1 MRFGGQSLLQK
12 VLTEGSM
19 RFGGQ
24 SLLQKGLIRKTA
36 CVLAARVCFK
46 KSLRKAP
53 PGRKFRPTAH
63 VGWHA
68 ESEDLHGVAECREV
82 EFSLRLPAEKLI
94 PRFKNIVL

>member
-12 VLTEGSM
+12 VLTEG
-19 RFGGQ
+19 
-24 SLLQKGLIRKTA
+24 T
-36 CVLAARVCFK
+36 
-46 KSLRKAP
+46 
-53 PGRKFRPTAH
+53 PGPKVSTH
-63 VGWHA
+63 STCWMA